1 MLETNN
7 DIDFASNNEI
17 PLEEVIAQMEKE
29 LAMSGE
35 EHIFAS
41 KNPSMLVLELS
52 KVLKHIDKGTRITNL
67 FYRID
72 VNPSKVNMQLSYYDG
87 LATLAWN
94 RVFQKVWF
102 RTNFKTG
109 NK

>member
-1 MLETNN
+1 MLEANN
-7 DIDFASNNEI
+7 DIDFTSNNEI
-17 PLEEVIAQMEKE
+17 PLEQVIAQMEKE

-41 KNPSMLVLELS
+41 KNPSSLIRELS
-52 KVLKHIDKGTRITNL
+52 TVLKKIDKGTRITNL

-72 VNPSKVNMQLSYYDG
+72 VNPIKANAELPYYDG
-87 LATLAWN
+87 LSALAWN